1 MESQGAVL
9 NEQVTPASASTNT
22 TATNYAGFWLRLC
35 AVFVDSVLLG
45 LMGLI
50 LSSLLQAEP
59 VQSGVGVILGWL
71 YYAYMESSHR
81 QATFGKMVM
90 KIKVTDEEG
99 NRVTFARATGRH
111 FAKILSALIIM
122 IGYLMVL
129 WTKKK
134 QGLHDILAKTLVVR
148 K

>member
-1 MESQGAVL
+1 MDSQTGVI
-9 NEQVTPASASTNT
+9 SAEVVPQNIEGTK
-22 TATNYAGFWLRLC
+22 YAGFWLRLW
-35 AVFVDSVLLG
+35 AVIIDSVILG
-45 LMGLI
+45 AVGLI

-59 VQSGVGVILGWL
+59 VQSGVGLILGWL

-81 QATFGKMVM
+81 QATIGKMAAG
-90 KIKVTDEEG
+90 IKVTDLDG

-134 QGLHDILAKTLVVR
+134 QGLHDIIAKTLVVR